1 MESERQKYLK
11 NVQRVV
17 IKIGSSS
24 LTSPEGGLEEKNM
37 DRFVEEVSRIKKS
50 GYEVLLVTSG
60 AIAAGLKH
68 LGFADKPSQISLLQ
82 AAASVGQVLLMEKYS
97 VLFSQKGIHVGQIL
111 LTHEDTTSRKQYLNI
126 KNTILKLLELDI
138 IPIINEND
146 SVAVEEIKFGDND
159 SLAALAA
166 ALVEADLFIILSD
179 IDGLYE
185 KDPSIDPDCKRIPI
199 VKDIDENILNI
210 CGGIGSTFGSG
221 GMLTKVKAAKISTFS
236 GIPMVIARATEAD
249 VLAKIIQAEDTGT
262 FFAPTGKKKLAS
274 MKKWIAFGTRA
285 KGEIVIDKGAEEAI
299 VAKGKSI
306 LAVGVT
312 QARGEFLKG
321 DTIKVFTADDR
332 VIAKGITNFS
342 IEQVNAIKGKS
353 QKEIA
358 RMLGQDNCAE
368 IIHRDLLVVF

>member
-1 MESERQKYLK
+1 MENERLKYLK
-11 NVQRVV
+11 KVKRLV

-24 LTSPEGGLEEKNM
+24 LTSAKGGLDEKNM
-37 DRFVEEVSRIKKS
+37 KKFADEVSEIKKS

-68 LGFADKPSQISLLQ
+68 LGFKDKPNQISLLQ
-82 AAASVGQVLLMEKYS
+82 AAASVGQVLLMERYS
-97 VLFSQKGIHVGQIL
+97 GLFSKKDIMVGQIL
-111 LTHEDTTSRKQYLNI
+111 LTHEDTTARKQYLNI

-166 ALVEADLFIILSD
+166 ALVEADLFIVLSD

-185 KDPSIDPDCKRIPI
+185 KDPRIDPDCKRIHM
-199 VKDIDENILNI
+199 VKDIDENILKI

-236 GIPMVIARATEAD
+236 GIPMVIARSAD
-249 VLAKIIQAEDTGT
+249 KDILSKIIKGEDKGT
-262 FFAPTGKKKLAS
+262 FFAPEVKKKLAS

-299 VAKGKSI
+299 VVKGKSI
-306 LAVGVT
+306 LAVGVLE
-312 QARGEFLKG
+312 ARGKFLKG
-321 DTIKVFTADDR
+321 DTIKVFTTDER
-332 VIAKGITNFS
+332 VVAKGITNFS
-342 IEQVNAIKGKS
+342 LEQIDSIKGKS

-358 RMLGQDNCAE
+358 AMFGEDKCAE

>member
-1 MESERQKYLK
+1 MESERLKYLK
-11 NVQRVV
+11 KVQRIV

-24 LTSPEGGLEEKNM
+24 LTSPQGGLDIANMEK
-37 DRFVEEVSRIKKS
+37 FVDEVCKIKES
-50 GYEVLLVTSG
+50 GFEVLLVTSG

-68 LGFADKPSQISLLQ
+68 LGFKDKPNQVSLLQ

-97 VLFSQKGIHVGQIL
+97 ALFFKKNIRVGQIL

-126 KNTILKLLELDI
+126 KNTILKLLDLDI

-185 KDPSIDPDCKRIPI
+185 KDPSIDPDCKRIHM
-199 VKDIDENILNI
+199 VKDIDDNILNI
-210 CGGIGSTFGSG
+210 CGGIGSIFGSG
-221 GMLTKVKAAKISTFS
+221 GMVTKIKAAKISTFS
-236 GIPMVIARATEAD
+236 GIPMVIARSTD
-249 VLAKIIQAEDTGT
+249 QNILSKIIQGNDEGT

-274 MKKWIAFGTRA
+274 MKKWIAFGTRT
-285 KGEIVIDKGAEEAI
+285 KGEIVLDKGAEEAI

-306 LAVGVT
+306 LAIGVIEV
-312 QARGEFLKG
+312 RGAFLKG

-332 VIAKGITNFS
+332 VIAKGITHFS
-342 IEQVNAIKGKS
+342 SEQIHAIKGKS

-358 RMLGQDNCAE
+358 GMLGEENCTE